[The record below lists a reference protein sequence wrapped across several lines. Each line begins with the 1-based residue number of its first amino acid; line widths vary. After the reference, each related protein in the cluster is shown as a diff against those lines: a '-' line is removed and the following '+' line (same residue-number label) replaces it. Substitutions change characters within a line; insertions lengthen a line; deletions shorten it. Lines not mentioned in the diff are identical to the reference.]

1 MIGLKERTTM
11 PQIISQYTIDAFT
24 DTVFKGNPAAVCLL
38 DEWLDDEIL
47 LNIAKEN
54 NLSETAFVVPKNDEF
69 ELRWFTP
76 KVEVSLCGHAT
87 LATAFALNVALENC
101 PKILKFHTRQSG
113 VLTVQKSGNH
123 LLMDFP
129 VFALQKIDD
138 IAPIADILGVVPNEV
153 YLGRDLLC
161 VFDDENIVKNYQPN
175 DSQIS
180 QLDGALCHFTAQ
192 STSPQFDC
200 VSRSF
205 APKLGISEDPVC
217 GSAHCHIFPYW
228 ADKLGKNELLGL
240 QASERSGVLYGK
252 IQGERMLL
260 GGQAVLFAKSEI
272 YI

>member
-1 MIGLKERTTM
+1 M
-11 PQIISQYTIDAFT
+11 PQHIPQYTIDAFT
-24 DTVFKGNPAAVCLL
+24 DAVFKGNPAAVCLL
-38 DEWLDDEIL
+38 DEWLDDKVL

-54 NLSETAFVVPKNDEF
+54 NLSETAFVVPKISVLKDDF

-87 LATAFALNVALENC
+87 LATAFALHLALTDC
-101 PKILKFHTRQSG
+101 PDTLKFHTRQSG
-113 VLTVQKSGNH
+113 VLTVQKNGSR

-138 IAPIADILGVVPNEV
+138 IAPIANILGVVPNEV
-153 YLGRDLLC
+153 YLGRDLMC

-175 DSQIS
+175 DSQIA
-180 QLDGALCHFTAQ
+180 QLQGALCHFTAP
-192 STSPQFDC
+192 STSPHFDC

-228 ADKLGKNELLGL
+228 AKKLGKNELTGM
-240 QASERSGVLYGK
+240 QASERTGVLYGK

>member
-1 MIGLKERTTM
+1 M

-38 DEWLDDEIL
+38 DEWLDDTVL
-47 LNIAKEN
+47 LNITKEN

-101 PKILKFHTRQSG
+101 PQILTFHTRQSG
-113 VLTVQKSGNH
+113 VLTVQKSGNR

-129 VFALQKIDD
+129 VFALQKIDN
-138 IAPIADILGVVPNEV
+138 IAPIADILGVMPNELTGV
-153 YLGRDLLC
+153 
-161 VFDDENIVKNYQPN
+161 
-175 DSQIS
+175 
-180 QLDGALCHFTAQ
+180 
-192 STSPQFDC
+192 
-200 VSRSF
+200 
-205 APKLGISEDPVC
+205 
-217 GSAHCHIFPYW
+217 
-228 ADKLGKNELLGL
+228 
-240 QASERSGVLYGK
+240 QASERTGVLYGN